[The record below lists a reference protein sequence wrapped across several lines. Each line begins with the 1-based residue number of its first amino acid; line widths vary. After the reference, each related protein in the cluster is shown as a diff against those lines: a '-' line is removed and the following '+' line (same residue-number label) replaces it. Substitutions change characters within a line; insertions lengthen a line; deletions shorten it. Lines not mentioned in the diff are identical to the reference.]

1 MRNKLKLVIN
11 NKFIKK
17 EKFFI
22 KKELQTILNL
32 YARKV
37 SSGDWKDYG
46 LSINKKEITFDIY
59 QRASETPIYRISKC
73 LNPKKKTE
81 KFYVLD
87 GAGRIIKKS
96 ENLMRTIDSLNI
108 RFNNKAIT
116 WGIVKKTNNWTMNR
130 NLLSRVSTTDIKNI
144 PIIVI

>member
-1 MRNKLKLVIN
+1 MKGRLKLIGN
-11 NKFIKK
+11 NRLYKK
-17 EKFFI
+17 EKFFV

-59 QRASETPIYRISKC
+59 QRASEKPIYRISKN
-73 LNPKKKTE
+73 LNPKNKIE

-87 GAGRIIKKS
+87 GDGRVVKKS
-96 ENLMRTIDSLNI
+96 ESLDNLINKIERTKL
-108 RFNNKAIT
+108 KL
-116 WGIVKKTNNWTMNR
+116 VK
-130 NLLSRVSTTDIKNI
+130 
-144 PIIVI
+144 